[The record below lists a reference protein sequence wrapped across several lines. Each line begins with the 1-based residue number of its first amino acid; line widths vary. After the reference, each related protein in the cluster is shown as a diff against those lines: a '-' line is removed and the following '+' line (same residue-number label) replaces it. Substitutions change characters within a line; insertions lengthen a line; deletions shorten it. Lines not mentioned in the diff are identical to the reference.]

1 MSDKVISKVYYT
13 GGALSLATATAF
25 YISYLYSLDRRDKYR
40 SARDCTNIAE
50 AIKEGEGKYVIVRGT
65 ASAAVPLYAKK
76 TKDTNNQPLP
86 VLYSNYLVTKLWKDR
101 KNKNEAWVRHSTV
114 ERRDEETAS
123 IKLTDSTGSVYP
135 AKVVPSE
142 LHSHLSFEEEKQ
154 PTFVQVENVL
164 SDNVKVAGFR
174 HQEWVVPEGGIY
186 TCVGTMH
193 KESGDHF
200 FSLTLLFLL
209 LSSSLTPF
217 HLPTTDKKGTG
228 NFQIVEG
235 SKPYFLTTNT
245 PLEIDR
251 KLDSETSFRLFCS
264 LTATFLGLGLV
275 GAGVVNQIRN

>member
-193 KESGDHF
+193 KESG
-200 FSLTLLFLL
+200 
-209 LSSSLTPF
+209 
-217 HLPTTDKKGTG
+217 TG